1 MTANQPITVGFIGL
15 GNMGSG
21 MTRNL
26 QLAGFPLVVNDIR
39 RESAE
44 ALFAAASAGAAPV
57 TWGANPGEVARLSDV
72 VITMLPTPRHVDAVF
87 NGPTGILSGIADGGT
102 WVDMST
108 SVPEVA
114 VRARTEQAHRG
125 LHILDAPVS
134 GMSVGAST
142 GMLQI
147 FVGGDAAD
155 VERLRPVFEA
165 MGDPERILH
174 VGEAGTGYA
183 VKLMINQL
191 WFSHLVATA
200 EVLAIGVKAGV
211 DLEVLRQSLI
221 ASPANSNFVQNDVL
235 SILDNGD
242 YDEGFAIALACK
254 DLGLSIDLARSVG
267 VPAELSAVVEQ
278 IYRRAKAQYGDLAGE
293 MTPVKLYE
301 DLIGVEL
308 RRADVADA
316 EAAAIA
322 VAVSASVA
330 AASVALAE
338 EVLAEVE
345 EVLADAA
352 LADEVPAQTVSPIAE
367 EVSA

>member
-1 MTANQPITVGFIGL
+1 MTTQNPPTVGFIGL

-26 QLAGFPLVVNDIR
+26 QKHGFPLVVNDIR
-39 RESAE
+39 PESATDLM
-44 ALFAAASAGAAPV
+44 AAGALWASTP
-57 TWGANPGEVARLSDV
+57 AEVAAGSDL
-72 VITMLPTPRHVDAVF
+72 VITMLPTPRHVEAVVH
-87 NGPTGILSGIADGGT
+87 GPTGILSGIADGGT

-114 VRARTEQAHRG
+114 ARVRAENAARG
-125 LHILDAPVS
+125 LHLVDAPVS
-134 GMSVGAST
+134 GMSVGAAN

-165 MGDPERILH
+165 MGDPKRILH
-174 VGEAGTGYA
+174 VGAAGAGYA

-200 EVLAIGVKAGV
+200 EVLSVGVKAGV
-211 DLEVLRQSLI
+211 DLAVLRNALI
-221 ASPANSNFVQNDVL
+221 ASPANSNFLQNDVL
-235 SILDNGD
+235 SILNNGD

-267 VPAELSAVVEQ
+267 VPAEVSGLVEQ
-278 IYRRAKAQYGDLAGE
+278 IYRRARAQYGDRAGE

-301 DLIGVEL
+301 DLVGISL
-308 RRADVADA
+308 RLEGA
-316 EAAAIA
+316 
-322 VAVSASVA
+322 SA
-330 AASVALAE
+330 
-338 EVLAEVE
+338 
-345 EVLADAA
+345 
-352 LADEVPAQTVSPIAE
+352 
-367 EVSA
+367 

>member
-1 MTANQPITVGFIGL
+1 MSSTSPTRVGFIGL

-26 QLAGFPLVVNDIR
+26 QKAGFDLVVNDIR
-39 RESAE
+39 RESADQLVANGAE
-44 ALFAAASAGAAPV
+44 WAATPAEVAAA
-57 TWGANPGEVARLSDV
+57 TDV
-72 VITMLPTPRHVDAVF
+72 VITMLPTPRHVETVV
-87 NGPTGILSGIADGGT
+87 NGPAGILAGIADGGT

-114 VRARTEQAHRG
+114 QRVRAEHSHRG

-134 GMSVGAST
+134 GMSIGAAN

-147 FVGGDAAD
+147 FVGGEEAD
-155 VERLRPVFEA
+155 VARLRPVFEA

-174 VGEAGTGYA
+174 VGAAGTGYA

-200 EVLAIGVKAGV
+200 EVLAIGVRAGV
-211 DLEVLRQSLI
+211 DLAVLRNSLI

-235 SILDNGD
+235 SILDHGD

-267 VPAELSAVVEQ
+267 APSELSALVEQ
-278 IYRRAKAQYGDLAGE
+278 IYRRARAQYGDLAGE

-301 DLIGVEL
+301 DLIGVDL
-308 RRADVADA
+308 RL
-316 EAAAIA
+316 EK
-322 VAVSASVA
+322 
-330 AASVALAE
+330 
-338 EVLAEVE
+338 VLV
-345 EVLADAA
+345 
-352 LADEVPAQTVSPIAE
+352 
-367 EVSA
+367 

>member
-1 MTANQPITVGFIGL
+1 MSTTSPTRVGFIGL

-26 QLAGFPLVVNDIR
+26 QKAGFDLVVTDIR
-39 RESAE
+39 RESADHLVANGAE
-44 ALFAAASAGAAPV
+44 WAETAAEVAAA
-57 TWGANPGEVARLSDV
+57 TDV
-72 VITMLPTPRHVDAVF
+72 VITMLPTPRHVESVV
-87 NGPTGILSGIADGGT
+87 NGPTGILAGIADGGT

-108 SVPEVA
+108 SVPDVA
-114 VRARTEQAHRG
+114 QRVRAENPERG
-125 LHILDAPVS
+125 LRILDAPVS
-134 GMSVGAST
+134 GMSTGAAN

-147 FVGGDAAD
+147 FIGGEEAD
-155 VERLRPVFEA
+155 VARLRPVFEA

-174 VGEAGTGYA
+174 VGTAGAGYA

-211 DLEVLRQSLI
+211 DLGVLRNSLI

-235 SILDNGD
+235 SILDHGD

-267 VPAELSAVVEQ
+267 APSELSALVEQ
-278 IYRRAKAQYGDLAGE
+278 IYRRARAQYGDLAGE

-301 DLIGVEL
+301 DLIGVDL
-308 RRADVADA
+308 RL
-316 EAAAIA
+316 EK
-322 VAVSASVA
+322 
-330 AASVALAE
+330 
-338 EVLAEVE
+338 VLV
-345 EVLADAA
+345 
-352 LADEVPAQTVSPIAE
+352 
-367 EVSA
+367 